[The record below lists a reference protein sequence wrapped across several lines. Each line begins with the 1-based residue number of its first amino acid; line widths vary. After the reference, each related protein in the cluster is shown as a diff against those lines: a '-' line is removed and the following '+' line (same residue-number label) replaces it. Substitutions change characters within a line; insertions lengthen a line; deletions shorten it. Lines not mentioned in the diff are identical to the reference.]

1 MKFYL
6 FLVVLVFSFSNVE
19 AAIVARIKSSFY
31 SSDNSK
37 KTHLIV
43 AGTGNEGFNIFQQ
56 AAIAKGLNYSRMYP
70 DHDVIIVMNT
80 EVGLQENLAWL
91 KNRKVEIEESSAAP
105 LTFTYLLEIAS
116 YFRNIVSLDIFSHSA
131 IKYGIQLSVGP
142 DGNIFPDDKKRIKK
156 FKSYLNK
163 KAYIVLHGCNS
174 GFYLA
179 PLFSDLLGVPVF
191 GSLTSTDFQEKTAT
205 GDWYFNNSY
214 DLPENVEMDKSEECK
229 LGLCIRMKPRN
240 APYVGYW
247 GKFTGGGLSFY
258 KVFCVN
264 MPNERC
270 LEGMAMYTRDF
281 ISSYNVKKNI
291 SYEEYQKVVQEM
303 ICPIHARSEIRQ
315 ECIDGLNQ
323 ALKQPAIRTY
333 SPFRGQALSCGWEEC
348 LFDFV
353 SAPTEK
359 SPSAIEL
366 INTSNKESITFVE
379 EYFRYLHAYKY
390 MKTLN

>member
-1 MKFYL
+1 MNVYVYL
-6 FLVVLVFSFSNVE
+6 LIAFFSLSDAN
-19 AAIVARIKSSFY
+19 AAIVARIKSSFI
-31 SSDNSK
+31 SSDNNK
-37 KTHLIV
+37 KTHFIV

-56 AAIAKGLNYSRMYP
+56 SAIAKGLKYSRMYP
-70 DHDVIIVMNT
+70 DRDVVIVMNT
-80 EVGLQENLAWL
+80 EVGLTENLAWL

-105 LTFTYLLEIAS
+105 LTFTYLLEIVS
-116 YFRNIVSLDIFSHSA
+116 YFRNIVSIDIFSHSA

-142 DGNIFPDDKKRIKK
+142 DGNIFSDDTKRIKK
-156 FKSYLNK
+156 FKSYLNR

-179 PLFSDLLGVPVF
+179 PILSDLLNVPVF

-264 MPNERC
+264 MLNDKC
-270 LEGMAMYTRDF
+270 LEAMATYSRDF
-281 ISSYNVKKNI
+281 VSSYNIKNNI
-291 SYEEYQKVVQEM
+291 SYEDYQKAVQEI

-323 ALKQPAIRTY
+323 ALIKTDVRTY
-333 SPFRGQALSCGWEEC
+333 SPFRGTALSCGWEKC
-348 LFDFV
+348 LFDFA

-359 SPSAIEL
+359 TPSAIEL
-366 INTSNKESITFVE
+366 LNLSNKESSTFVE

-390 MKTLN
+390 IKTLY

>member
-6 FLVVLVFSFSNVE
+6 FLVALFISFNTAE
-19 AAIVARIKSSFY
+19 AAIVARIKSSFI
-31 SSDNSK
+31 SSDFSK

-91 KNRKVEIEESSAAP
+91 KSRKVEIEESSAAP

-116 YFRNIVSLDIFSHSA
+116 YFRNIVSIDIFSHSA

-142 DGNIFPDDKKRIKK
+142 DGNIFPSDTKRIKR
-156 FKSYLNK
+156 FKSYLNRQ
-163 KAYIVLHGCNS
+163 AYIVLHGCNS

-179 PLFSDLLGVPVF
+179 PLFSDLLGVVVF
-191 GSLTSTDFQEKTAT
+191 GSLTSTDFQEKTAS

-214 DLPENVEMDKSEECK
+214 DLPENAEMDKSEECK

-264 MPNERC
+264 MPNEKC
-270 LEGMAMYTRDF
+270 LEGMARYARDF
-281 ISSYNVKKNI
+281 VSSYNVKSNI
-291 SYEEYQKVVQEM
+291 SYIEYQKVVQEM
-303 ICPIHARSEIRQ
+303 LCPIHAKSEIRQ

-323 ALKQPAIRTY
+323 ALKKPDVRTY

-348 LFDFV
+348 L
-353 SAPTEK
+353 
-359 SPSAIEL
+359 IEL
-366 INTSNKESITFVE
+366 INLSNKESITFVE